1 MAIKTSEEFREDL
14 RRFNPSV
21 YLLGEK
27 IENVWDHPRFQ
38 STQNILAA
46 LYDFSFDHEFKDRAV
61 VHSPLVDE
69 PVRRLNLHIQTTA
82 EDSLEKCRLTREVTQ
97 RRICTWCGSNILC
110 LVWAATYETDQNH
123 GTQYH
128 QRYVEF
134 VKSMMRNDYNL
145 LLGMMDPKGDRTLP
159 PSKQKNITGV
169 KVMKRDARGIVVR
182 GAKVHTSYGCCAQE
196 LLVLPCRALGEDDRD
211 YAVSFAV
218 PVDTPGVHFICRPA
232 PERTRPED
240 EMECPIGSA
249 LGAVEGMTVFEDVFV
264 PWDRVFL
271 CGEWDMAA
279 RFPYFFGNIQR
290 QSKCSCLAGHTDLVC
305 GVAALVTE
313 VNGLSLKVSHI
324 RDKLTKLMLEAETAQ
339 GCALGAAVEGERHE
353 SGVWIPST
361 LIANA
366 GLNFIK
372 SLAGEH
378 IQLLHDIA
386 GGLIVTM
393 PTEADYKNPTIRAWM
408 DEYLCG
414 SSRYTTK
421 ERLQAL
427 YLAQELAA
435 SKFTGYFIGWAVNA
449 SGSPMAAEVMVRSH
463 YDLKK
468 RLDIAKG
475 WAGIKQHD

>member
-1 MAIKTSEEFREDL
+1 VAIKTSQEFREDL
-14 RRFNPSV
+14 KRLNPSV
-21 YLLGEK
+21 YMLGEK
-27 IENVWDHPRFQ
+27 VENVWDHPAFQ
-38 STQNILAA
+38 STLNL
-46 LYDFSFDHEFKDRAV
+46 LGTLHDFSFDEEFKARSV
-61 VHSPLVDE
+61 VHSPLVNE

-82 EDSLEKCRLTREVTQ
+82 EDSIEKCRLTREVTQ

-110 LVWAATYETDQNH
+110 LVWAATYEADRTH
-123 GTQYH
+123 GGEYH
-128 QRYVEF
+128 QRFVEF
-134 VKSMMRNDYNL
+134 ARHLMRNDSNI

-159 PSKQKNITGV
+159 PSRQKNVTGV
-169 KVMKRDARGIVVR
+169 KVVRRDAKGIVVR

-218 PVDTPGVHFICRPA
+218 PSDTPGVHFVCRPA
-232 PERTRPED
+232 PGRNRAED

-249 LGAVEGMTVFEDVFV
+249 IGAVEGMTVFEDVFV

-305 GVAALVTE
+305 GVAALAAE
-313 VNGLSLKVSHI
+313 VNGLGMKVTHI
-324 RDKLTKLMLEAETAQ
+324 RDKITRLMVEAEAAH
-339 GCALGAAVEGERHE
+339 GCALGAAVEGGLHE
-353 SGVWIPST
+353 SGVWVPST
-361 LIANA
+361 LTANA
-366 GLNFIK
+366 GLNYIK

-393 PTEADYKNPTIRAWM
+393 PTEADYKNPTIKAWM
-408 DEYLCG
+408 DEFLCG
-414 SSRYTTK
+414 SSRYTTQ
-421 ERLQAL
+421 ERLRAL
-427 YLAQELAA
+427 HLAREIAA
-435 SKFTGYFIGWAVNA
+435 TNFTGYFMGWAVNA
-449 SGSPMAAEVMVRSH
+449 SGSPMAAEVMVRSE

-468 RLDIAKG
+468 RMDIARN
-475 WAGIKQHD
+475 WAGFGTEK